1 MAQVRPPLAELLAQR
16 RARMAAW
23 SHQATAQMAART
35 RQMRD
40 RSAAWWVGQPGMRT
54 VLAIFGKE
62 VLETRRDRRT
72 IIVALLLPVIM
83 MPIVTLGIPYLSQRQ
98 QRERASTPV
107 LVAVVNQKA
116 AASFISM
123 GVRKKLI
130 RVTQISNP
138 GEALR
143 AGKVDAVLEI
153 PPDFQAR
160 IARGAVTVNIT
171 YDESKAASIMARQR
185 LTELVGSYTSLVT
198 AGRLQAR
205 GLSPRDLAPIQV
217 KARNIA
223 DERQLGGALL
233 AGLLPFFI
241 SVWAVLGGQHAAL
254 DLGAGEKERR
264 TLEALLVAPP
274 TRWQMAG
281 GKFLAVTASSLVAV
295 LMVIVTTLVT
305 LRLGASWDLAELQ
318 RTAVAISLG
327 PAVLLIV
334 VATLLVAFLSAVQ
347 LALSFY
353 ARGVREAQQYF
364 TPVYLLL
371 SLPAMTAPFLEGWE
385 KAWVTYLVPG
395 LNAVFVFRELL
406 LGNLSLAALTMTVVS
421 TAIYTT
427 IALAV
432 AVWLLGREP
441 LLLRS

>member
-1 MAQVRPPLAELLAQR
+1 
-16 RARMAAW
+16 
-23 SHQATAQMAART
+23 
-35 RQMRD
+35 
-40 RSAAWWVGQPGMRT
+40 MRT
-54 VLAIFGKE
+54 VMAVFGKE

-83 MPIVTLGIPYLSQRQ
+83 MPVVTLGIPYLSQRQ
-98 QRERASTPV
+98 QRERASTPA
-107 LVAVVNQKA
+107 LVAVVNRTA
-116 AASFISM
+116 AQSLVAM
-123 GVRKKLI
+123 GVHKKLI
-130 RVTQISNP
+130 RVTEVANP
-138 GEALR
+138 REALR

-153 PPDFQAR
+153 PADFQAR
-160 IARGAVTVNIT
+160 IRRGMVTVT
-171 YDESKAASIMARQR
+171 LLFDESEAASVMARQR
-185 LTELVGSYTSLVT
+185 LAELIGSYSALVNE
-198 AGRLQAR
+198 GRLRAR
-205 GLSPRDLAPIQV
+205 GLSQRDLVPIQV
-217 KARNIA
+217 RERNVA
-223 DERQLGGALL
+223 DERRLGGALL

-274 TRWQMAG
+274 TRWQLAG
-281 GKFLAVTASSLVAV
+281 GKFLAVTAASLVAV
-295 LMVIVTTLVT
+295 LMVIITTLVT

-318 RTAVAISLG
+318 RTAVAISMG
-327 PAVLLIV
+327 PAALLIV

-371 SLPAMTAPFLEGWE
+371 SLPAMAAPFLEGWE

-406 LGNLSLAALTMTVVS
+406 LGNLSWPALGMTVVS
-421 TAIYTT
+421 TAVYTT
-427 IALAV
+427 TALAA

-441 LLLRS
+441 LLLKS

>member
-1 MAQVRPPLAELLAQR
+1 
-16 RARMAAW
+16 
-23 SHQATAQMAART
+23 
-35 RQMRD
+35 
-40 RSAAWWVGQPGMRT
+40 
-54 VLAIFGKE
+54 
-62 VLETRRDRRT
+62 
-72 IIVALLLPVIM
+72 
-83 MPIVTLGIPYLSQRQ
+83 
-98 QRERASTPV
+98 
-107 LVAVVNQKA
+107 
-116 AASFISM
+116 
-123 GVRKKLI
+123 VRKKLI
-130 RVTQISNP
+130 RVTEIADP

-153 PPDFQAR
+153 PADFQAR
-160 IARGAVTVNIT
+160 IARGVVTVNIL
-171 YDESKAASIMARQR
+171 YDESKGASIVARQR

-205 GLSPRDLAPIQV
+205 GLSPRALAPIQV

-274 TRWQMAG
+274 TRWQMAV
-281 GKFLAVTASSLVAV
+281 GKFLAVTAASLVAV

-305 LRLGASWDLAELQ
+305 LRLGASWDLAELK

-371 SLPAMTAPFLEGWE
+371 SLPAMAAPFLEGWE

-406 LGNLSLAALTMTVVS
+406 LGNLSWPALTMTVVS

-441 LLLRS
+441 LLQRS